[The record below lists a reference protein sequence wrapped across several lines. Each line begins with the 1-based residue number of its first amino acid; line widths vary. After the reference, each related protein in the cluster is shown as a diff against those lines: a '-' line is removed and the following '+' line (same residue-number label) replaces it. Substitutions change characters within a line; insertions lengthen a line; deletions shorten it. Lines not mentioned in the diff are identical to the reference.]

1 MSNAAQKMVKARANL
16 VMGNPFFGTLA
27 LRLKMV
33 EDKTVKTSSTDGTT
47 LRAAATEFAF
57 LVGIPTMFA
66 ATGSTRSA
74 ATSCS
79 ASAVS
84 TIS

>member
-47 LRAAATEFAF
+47 ATC
-57 LVGIPTMFA
+57 LSP
-66 ATGSTRSA
+66 
-74 ATSCS
+74 
-79 ASAVS
+79 
-84 TIS
+84 